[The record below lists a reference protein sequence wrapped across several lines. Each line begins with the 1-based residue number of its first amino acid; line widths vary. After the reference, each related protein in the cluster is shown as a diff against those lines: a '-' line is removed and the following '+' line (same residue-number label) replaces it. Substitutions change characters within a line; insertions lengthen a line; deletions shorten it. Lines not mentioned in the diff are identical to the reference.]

1 MELLAKLEEIIN
13 EFLWA
18 LIRLTERFTPAPVLK
33 FFAFLKRKKKHAL
46 IWIKISP
53 TLLKRHQTRKA
64 RELKTIVARVD
75 VKKEIKKCESKV
87 KEISKENSLKKSLLT
102 FINWLQKPFKG
113 FSAEQNLLLVSFS
126 LASVI
131 AGLAIYAQ
139 MQRIFHEESAVH
151 RTPASVHNLEFDRP
165 NYYQKPLKSIQIYGV
180 RIPVYYPETN
190 ELQTVTIDFNIILSN
205 KIGRIFIERR
215 EFPLRDHLIQTLEPI
230 LAQHALDEEGKDIIK
245 EKVTIEVQSFL
256 DQHQIKSK
264 VEDINLSYIL
274 AN

>member
-18 LIRLTERFTPAPVLK
+18 LIRLIERFTPTPILQ
-33 FFAFLKRKKKHAL
+33 FLSFLKRKKKHT
-46 IWIKISP
+46 ITWIKISP
-53 TLLKRHQTRKA
+53 ALFKRQQTRKA
-64 RELKTIVARVD
+64 RELKSIVARVD
-75 VKKEIKKCESKV
+75 VKKEIKKCETKV
-87 KEISKENSLKKSLLT
+87 KKISKENSFKKSLLT
-102 FINWLQKPFKG
+102 FMGWLKRPFEG
-113 FSAEQNLLLVSFS
+113 FSAEQNLLLISFS

-131 AGLAIYAQ
+131 AGLAIYGQ
-139 MQRIFHEESAVH
+139 MTRIFDEEAKIS
-151 RTPASVHNLEFDRP
+151 RTPASTLHLEFDRP

-230 LAQHALDEEGKDIIK
+230 LAKHALDDEGKDIIK
-245 EKVTIEVQSFL
+245 AKVAIEVQNFL
-256 DQHQIKSK
+256 DQHKIKST
-264 VEDINLSYIL
+264 VEDIHLSYML

>member
-18 LIRLTERFTPAPVLK
+18 LIRLTERFVPSPVLQ

-46 IWIKISP
+46 TWIKISP
-53 TLLKRHQTRKA
+53 ALFKRHQTHKKRQ
-64 RELKTIVARVD
+64 LKTIIARVD

-87 KEISKENSLKKSLLT
+87 KEISKENTLKKSLFT
-102 FINWLQKPFKG
+102 FINWLQKPFKD
-113 FSAEQNLLLVSFS
+113 FSAEQNLLLLSFS
-126 LASVI
+126 LASII

-139 MQRIFHEESAVH
+139 MQRIYHKELIIH
-151 RTPASVHNLEFDRP
+151 RTPASVQHLEFDRP

-230 LAQHALDEEGKDIIK
+230 LAQHALDEEGKDILK
-245 EKVTIEVQSFL
+245 EKVTIEVQNFL
-256 DQHQIKSK
+256 NQHQIKSK
-264 VEDINLSYIL
+264 VEDVNLSYIL